1 MSVTNLAV
9 MFVIA
14 SGTRASVELVAG
26 PAAAQNTATRLNNA
40 VVRCTR
46 GVATGS
52 FILPSIL
59 SNEANEAIML
69 VNDTAGALNVYPWV
83 GEKLGGTLNAA
94 ASVGAG
100 TTGIFLPILNSSGNP
115 TTLDWRPAIFT

>member
-9 MFVIA
+9 MQVIA
-14 SGTRASVELVAG
+14 AGARPSVELVAG
-26 PAAAQNTATRLNNA
+26 PAAAQATAVRMNNA
-40 VVRCTR
+40 VVRCTK
-46 GVATGS
+46 GAATGS

-59 SNEANEAIML
+59 SGEANEFMML
-69 VNDTAGALNVYPWV
+69 VNDTAVALNVYPWV

-94 ASVGAG
+94 ASVPAG
-100 TTGIFLPILNSSGNP
+100 TTGIFLPILNGVNNP